1 MSTMP
6 QTPLDLSFGHTAHSF
21 QEHLEKHLGRPV
33 SLALTENTTSML
45 SARVRAGVLLVRL
58 HRMFLHAD
66 SRVLEEIVLYLKKR
80 KGAMP
85 GFRVFVRENRETLI
99 AKPRKKARIKTL
111 GACHDLRELYQE
123 INEEYFEGMINAQ
136 VTWGTGGQRAVVRKR
151 TLGSYGERSNLIRI
165 SPVLDKRTVPRYFVA
180 FVVYHEMLHAA
191 MGIAMDGKRRS
202 IHSRE
207 FRRREKLYKDY
218 ERAHAWERGDRG

>member
-1 MSTMP
+1 MTTVKTDT
-6 QTPLDLSFGHTAHSF
+6 QLDLFSGHSIHSLK
-21 QEHLEKHLGRPV
+21 QYLEEHLGRTV
-33 SLALTENTTSML
+33 SLVLTENSTSML
-45 SARVRAGVLLVRL
+45 SARVRGGVLLVRL
-58 HRMFLHAD
+58 HRMFLHAG
-66 SRVLEEIVLYLKKR
+66 SRVLEEIAVYLKKR

-85 GFRVFVRENRETLI
+85 GFRVFVRENREKLT
-99 AKPRKKARIKTL
+99 AKPRKKVRIKTL

-123 INEEYFEGMINAQ
+123 VNEEYFEGMVNAQ
-136 VTWGTGGQRAVVRKR
+136 VTWGTGGQRSVVRKR

-165 SPVLDKRTVPRYFVA
+165 SPVLDKRTVPRYFIA

-218 ERAHAWERGDRG
+218 ERAHAWERGRD